1 MKKVSWFW
9 VFYSSFFKNGC
20 QAPPIVL
27 VMDSRCLMFLSDFF
41 YIFSGLALKR
51 NLALQE
57 GLIEEGT
64 PAAESLSKGDLAKR
78 KQ

>member
-1 MKKVSWFW
+1 
-9 VFYSSFFKNGC
+9 
-20 QAPPIVL
+20 
-27 VMDSRCLMFLSDFF
+27 MFLSDFF